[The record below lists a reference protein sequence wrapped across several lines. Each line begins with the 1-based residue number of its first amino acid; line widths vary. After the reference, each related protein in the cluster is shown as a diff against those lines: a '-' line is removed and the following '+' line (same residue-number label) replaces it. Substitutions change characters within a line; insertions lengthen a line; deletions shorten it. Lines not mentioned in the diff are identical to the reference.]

1 MLQKFIIVIIKYQL
15 RKGVFMLKRKLA
27 VLGVVCISVLSLAA
41 CGSKNSS
48 ESTKQKVKQSSSSQV
63 QEKKIIDYSQLLNDY
78 KIWVDKSTNVVNKY
92 KTDLNNLGVEM
103 YKQTIK
109 AYDPNAVGPDGVAGG
124 ALPDMSE
131 VNEKTVELNNAY
143 LEQCTTLRSEA
154 STLEQKVSETKA
166 QLSGDDLVKFN
177 NIIQPYENQRSQLLS
192 EMQIQ
197 SNN

>member
-1 MLQKFIIVIIKYQL
+1 
-15 RKGVFMLKRKLA
+15 
-27 VLGVVCISVLSLAA
+27 
-41 CGSKNSS
+41 
-48 ESTKQKVKQSSSSQV
+48 
-63 QEKKIIDYSQLLNDY
+63 
-78 KIWVDKSTNVVNKY
+78 
-92 KTDLNNLGVEM
+92 
-103 YKQTIK
+103 
-109 AYDPNAVGPDGVAGG
+109 
-124 ALPDMSE
+124 MSE